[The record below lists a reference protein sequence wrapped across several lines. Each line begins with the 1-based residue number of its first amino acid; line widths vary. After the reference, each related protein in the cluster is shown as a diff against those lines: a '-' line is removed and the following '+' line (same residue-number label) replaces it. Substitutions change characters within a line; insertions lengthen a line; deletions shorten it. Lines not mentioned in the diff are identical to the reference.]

1 MIATTQETQRID
13 NLKKITA
20 KCKAGTVPGGNDVAL
35 GDEPF
40 DFIFGIASE
49 GLTPFE
55 FMLGDKTVG
64 DRVEFILDS
73 KDVCKTFQHL
83 EIPGMDLPSAGG
95 NIYFTFD
102 IKDVSSTDNREV
114 IKAMAGLNA
123 CEGGSCDCCG
133 GH

>member
-1 MIATTQETQRID
+1 MIANTQETQRID

-20 KCKAGTVPGGNDVAL
+20 KCKAGSVPGGNDVAS
-35 GDEPF
+35 GDETF
-40 DFIFGIASE
+40 DFVFGIASE

-55 FMLGDKTVG
+55 FMLGEKTVG
-64 DRVEFILDS
+64 DCLEFVIDS

-83 EIPGMDLPSAGG
+83 EIPGMTLPSAGG
-95 NIYFTFD
+95 AIYFTLD
-102 IKDVSSTDNREV
+102 IQGVSSADNREV

-123 CEGGSCDCCG
+123 CEGGSCECCG